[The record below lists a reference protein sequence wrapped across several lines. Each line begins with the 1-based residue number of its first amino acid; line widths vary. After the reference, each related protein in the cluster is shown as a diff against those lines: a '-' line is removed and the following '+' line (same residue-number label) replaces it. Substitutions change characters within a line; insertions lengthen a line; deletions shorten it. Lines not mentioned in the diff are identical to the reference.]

1 MKKNKS
7 PKLTEPENYEK
18 FDASSSTE
26 CTGLI
31 TVPPQDEDEL
41 ENYKDI
47 YEFEVTIDEK

>member
-1 MKKNKS
+1 MKKNKITNL
-7 PKLTEPENYEK
+7 KEPENYEK

-31 TVPPQDEDEL
+31 TVPPQNEDEL

-47 YEFEVTIDEK
+47 YEFEVTIDEN